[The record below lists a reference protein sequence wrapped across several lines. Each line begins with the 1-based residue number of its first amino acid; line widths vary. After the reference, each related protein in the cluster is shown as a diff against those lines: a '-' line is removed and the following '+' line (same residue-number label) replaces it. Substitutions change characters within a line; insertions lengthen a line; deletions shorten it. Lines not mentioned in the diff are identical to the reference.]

1 MLLAVIG
8 LVSALVVARTVKRLI
23 LIEDARFL

>member
-8 LVSALVVARTVKRLI
+8 LVSALVVARIVKRLT